1 MAKLKTLNDL
11 EAFLIGLEIEKN
23 GYALYKKA
31 AETALFS
38 DISKTFSNLADMEL
52 DHIETFKAIINEKK
66 ENKNF
71 LTSYENDEAL
81 TYVSQIMDIDIFASL
96 TPDKIIEEAKT
107 VEEVLKVA
115 LEIEKNSILFYTE
128 MKNISHNDEAINIF
142 NRLLTEEKLHFVLI
156 SKLIK

>member
-1 MAKLKTLNDL
+1 MAKSKILNDL

-23 GYALYKKA
+23 GYTLYKKA
-31 AETALFS
+31 AEKALFS
-38 DISKTFSNLADMEL
+38 DISETLSNLADMEL
-52 DHIETFKAIINEKK
+52 DHIETFKSIINEKK

-71 LTSYENDEAL
+71 LISYANDEAL
-81 TYVSQIMDIDIFASL
+81 TFISQIMDTDIFANL

-107 VEEVLKVA
+107 VNDILKLA

-128 MKNISHNDEAINIF
+128 MKNISQNDEAINIF
-142 NRLLTEEKLHFVLI
+142 NKLLSEEKLHFVLI

>member
-1 MAKLKTLNDL
+1 MTKLKMLNDL

-23 GYALYKKA
+23 GYALYKQA

-38 DISKTFSNLADMEL
+38 DIRETLSKLADMEL
-52 DHIETFKAIINEKK
+52 DHIETFKTIINEKK

-81 TYVSQIMDIDIFASL
+81 TYISEIMDTDIFTSL
-96 TPDKIIEEAKT
+96 TPQKIIEEAKT
-107 VEEVLKVA
+107 VKDVLKLA

-128 MKNISHNDEAINIF
+128 MKNISHNEEAVNIF
-142 NRLLTEEKLHFVLI
+142 NKLLTEEKFHFVII